1 MKNTIIRAVFVTALF
16 SLASFQPA
24 QGQVLLGILF
34 GDKLASERFHI
45 GLNVGA
51 NFADLSGTDGTQL
64 KPGLL
69 LGLVAEWKVAGD
81 FYLQPE
87 LLPFYNA
94 GAKGMPTLIE
104 GAPPPLDSLVADKSA
119 QRNLNYF
126 EIPVILKYGALER
139 RLHLGVGPQVGFLLS
154 AAAIFNGVIN
164 REITVREDME
174 DSLNS
179 FDAGVA
185 FHVEYKLKDNP
196 FAASITARYY
206 LGLTDTIKDNP
217 GDAVYNRVLSVF
229 GSIPIGGGPKE
240 EEE

>member
-1 MKNTIIRAVFVTALF
+1 VKKTLARAILPAVLL

-51 NFADLSGTDGTQL
+51 NLADLSGIDGTKM

-69 LGLVAEWKVAGD
+69 LGLVAEWRVSGD

-87 LLPFYNA
+87 LLPFYQA
-94 GAKGMPTLIE
+94 GAKDMPPELF
-104 GAPPPLDSLVADKSA
+104 GAPPPFDTLVADRSA

-126 EIPVILKYGALER
+126 EIPVIVKYGALKR
-139 RLHLGVGPQVGFLLS
+139 RLHLGAGPQFGFLLGATDVFS
-154 AAAIFNGVIN
+154 GVIN
-164 REITVREDME
+164 NEITVNEDIG

-185 FHVEYKLKDNP
+185 FHVEFKLKDNP
-196 FAASITARYY
+196 FAASLTARYY
-206 LGLTDTIKDNP
+206 LGLTDTVKDNP

-229 GSIPIGGGPKE
+229 GSIPIGGGPE